1 MHIFEIYNLCNQM
14 LTHFEDASIN
24 LMCNFQKQQKNSD
37 TILFIL
43 LQNKVDTTYRCEAL
57 KEVMSFKCV
66 KSQILKY
73 LFTKHLHTKD
83 TKCFIYF
90 KMINISQ
97 TFDMK
102 DIIDYVINRIVKV
115 YNGYLPIQVSNHY
128 TIAINRILKLS
139 TWLLTYR
146 TIYLLLEMLRI

>member
-1 MHIFEIYNLCNQM
+1 MISKTVFNIARIFLGKFIVLNNLESQ
-14 LTHFEDASIN
+14 TTDGWIF
-24 LMCNFQKQQKNSD
+24 KVG
-37 TILFIL
+37 
-43 LQNKVDTTYRCEAL
+43 NKVDTTYRCEAL

-83 TKCFIYF
+83 TKCFRYF
-90 KMINISQ
+90 KMIYISQ

>member
-1 MHIFEIYNLCNQM
+1 MHIFLGE
-14 LTHFEDASIN
+14 ASI
-24 LMCNFQKQQKNSD
+24 
-37 TILFIL
+37 
-43 LQNKVDTTYRCEAL
+43 NKVDTTYRCEAL

-90 KMINISQ
+90 KMIYISQ

-115 YNGYLPIQVSNHY
+115 YNGYLPI
-128 TIAINRILKLS
+128 
-139 TWLLTYR
+139 
-146 TIYLLLEMLRI
+146 

>member
-1 MHIFEIYNLCNQM
+1 MH
-14 LTHFEDASIN
+14 LTCIAVSKTP
-24 LMCNFQKQQKNSD
+24 LLFQRYYL
-37 TILFIL
+37 IVV
-43 LQNKVDTTYRCEAL
+43 NKVDTTYRCEAL

-90 KMINISQ
+90 KMIYISQ

-115 YNGYLPIQVSNHY
+115 YNGYLPI
-128 TIAINRILKLS
+128 
-139 TWLLTYR
+139 
-146 TIYLLLEMLRI
+146 

>member
-1 MHIFEIYNLCNQM
+1 MQAQVIKAESNKI
-14 LTHFEDASIN
+14 
-24 LMCNFQKQQKNSD
+24 
-37 TILFIL
+37 
-43 LQNKVDTTYRCEAL
+43 NKVDTTYRCEAL

-83 TKCFIYF
+83 TKCFRYF
-90 KMINISQ
+90 KMIYISQ

-115 YNGYLPIQVSNHY
+115 YNGYLPI
-128 TIAINRILKLS
+128 
-139 TWLLTYR
+139 
-146 TIYLLLEMLRI
+146 